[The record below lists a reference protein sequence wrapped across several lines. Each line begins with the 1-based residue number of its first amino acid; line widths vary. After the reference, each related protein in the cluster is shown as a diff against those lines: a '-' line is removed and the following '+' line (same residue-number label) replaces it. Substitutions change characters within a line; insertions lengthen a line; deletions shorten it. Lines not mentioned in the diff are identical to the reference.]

1 MKNTRK
7 LLVSSMIMI
16 LSCCLLFAG
25 TTFAWF
31 SDSVT
36 SGNNIITAGNLDVE
50 LEYSFT
56 GENDW
61 ESVDEKTSIL
71 TKEDKW
77 EPGFTKVVYFRIKNA
92 GSLDFKY
99 SFNMNIDETPGT
111 NVAGKQFNLSDYLKF
126 GSHFKEAE
134 ELEKLANR
142 NAYVEQATRDLNEKN
157 VLVGQPAKTLKVGK
171 DTFGWLVITMPT
183 SVGNEANA

>member
-1 MKNTRK
+1 
-7 LLVSSMIMI
+7 MIMI

-61 ESVDEKTSIL
+61 ESVDEKTSI
-71 TKEDKW
+71 
-77 EPGFTKVVYFRIKNA
+77 
-92 GSLDFKY
+92 
-99 SFNMNIDETPGT
+99 
-111 NVAGKQFNLSDYLKF
+111 
-126 GSHFKEAE
+126 
-134 ELEKLANR
+134 
-142 NAYVEQATRDLNEKN
+142 
-157 VLVGQPAKTLKVGK
+157 
-171 DTFGWLVITMPT
+171 
-183 SVGNEANA
+183 

>member
-56 GENDW
+56 ANADEDW
-61 ESVDEKTSIL
+61 IAVNKDTSIL
-71 TKEDKW
+71 TKADKW
-77 EPGFTKVVYFRIKNA
+77 EPGFTKVV
-92 GSLDFKY
+92 
-99 SFNMNIDETPGT
+99 
-111 NVAGKQFNLSDYLKF
+111 
-126 GSHFKEAE
+126 
-134 ELEKLANR
+134 
-142 NAYVEQATRDLNEKN
+142 
-157 VLVGQPAKTLKVGK
+157 
-171 DTFGWLVITMPT
+171 
-183 SVGNEANA
+183 